1 MGYATVRLCQGGGG
15 FEALPQPRR
24 SLDLARLRVRL
35 ESSGVSVVDARVM
48 LIARMRHGVTIA
60 QDGRVLIKG
69 RDPDE
74 AEALL
79 AELRPWLEEAA
90 VSPRR

>member
-1 MGYATVRLCQGGGG
+1 
-15 FEALPQPRR
+15 
-24 SLDLARLRVRL
+24 
-35 ESSGVSVVDARVM
+35 M
-48 LIARMRHGVTIA
+48 LIARMRLEVTIA

-69 RDPDE
+69 RDPNE

-90 VSPRR
+90 LSPRG